1 MREVRPVLWPEFM
14 QVRIVRC
21 QSEQP
26 VSEARD
32 GSRCRQPSVPEQP
45 GVLVMSVTV
54 ELVQPLTSP
63 AERG

>member
-1 MREVRPVLWPEFM
+1 M

-63 AERG
+63 AERR

>member
-1 MREVRPVLWPEFM
+1 MLWPEFM

-45 GVLVMSVTV
+45 GVLVTSVAV

>member
-1 MREVRPVLWPEFM
+1 MLWPEFT

-32 GSRCRQPSVPEQP
+32 GSRCRQSVVCP
-45 GVLVMSVTV
+45 GAARGAGDTHRRGARAAADL
-54 ELVQPLTSP
+54 SP
-63 AERG
+63 AERR